1 MALMTNRVASEMPL
15 LEVSDLA
22 VHYRQRRGILGTRV
36 ETVRAVDGVSLD
48 VGRRETL
55 GLVGESGCGKT
66 TLARA
71 IMRLVEP
78 TAGGVRFDGQDVLAL
93 APKPMRAMRR
103 RMQIVFQDPWTSLN
117 PRMTIGRAVREG
129 IEIHKLAVGAEADQ
143 RVVQLLD
150 EVGLSADAVD
160 RYPHEFSGGQ
170 RQRAGIAR
178 ALAVEPDFIV
188 CDEPVSALDVSVQAQ
203 VLNLLAD
210 LQERRGLSYLFI
222 SHDLAVVR
230 HLAPRVAV
238 MYLGRIVEEGPAER
252 LFTAPRHP
260 YTQAL
265 LSAVPVPDPKTRR
278 RRIILAGDPPSP
290 VNPPSGCPF
299 HPRCQHPAKDERC
312 RTERPALRPFGDAA
326 AACHKAE
333 A

>member
-1 MALMTNRVASEMPL
+1 VSGPPL
-15 LEVSDLA
+15 LEVEGL
-22 VHYRQRRGILGTRV
+22 VTHFTRRTGLLGTGK
-36 ETVRAVDGVSLD
+36 ETVQAVNGVSLT
-48 VGRRETL
+48 VGRGETL

-66 TLARA
+66 TLGRS
-71 IMRLVEP
+71 ILRLVEP
-78 TAGGVRFDGQDVLAL
+78 TSGTVRFDGQDLRAL
-93 APKPMRAMRR
+93 DAAALRRMRR
-103 RMQIVFQDPWTSLN
+103 RMQIIFQDPYASLN

-129 IEIHKLAVGAEADQ
+129 MEIHQLAEGSEADR
-143 RVVQLLD
+143 RVGQLLD
-150 EVGLSADAVD
+150 EVGLTADAAD

-210 LQERRGLSYLFI
+210 LQARRGLAYLFI

-238 MYLGRIVEEGPAER
+238 MYLGRIVEEGPAEDIYAR
-252 LFTAPRHP
+252 PKHP

-265 LSAVPVPDPKTRR
+265 LSAVPVPDPGTKRA
-278 RRIILAGDPPSP
+278 RIVLAGDPPSP

-299 HPRCQHPAKDERC
+299 HPRCQHPAKDEAC
-312 RTERPALRPFGDAA
+312 RTVRPELRELEPPHRV
-326 AACHKAE
+326 ACPKTT
-333 A
+333 